1 MLSRFFVEKIMKQ
14 AKTIKEQ
21 LEILMS
27 RGLIINDYEKAYKTL
42 MDVNYY
48 TLTGYLFQFAEP
60 IKLSTVN
67 LNRTCYKPLSLW

>member
-1 MLSRFFVEKIMKQ
+1 MKQ

-27 RGLIINDYEKAYKTL
+27 RGLIINDYENAYKTL

-48 TLTGYLFQFAEP
+48 TLTGYLFQFKNQSNYQSGTSIELAINSP
-60 IKLSTVN
+60 T
-67 LNRTCYKPLSLW
+67 T